1 MPVSRI
7 MLEGIY
13 EHSRFANARLLD
25 QAEQLSD
32 AALDEERPGMFGSI
46 RTTLLHMMQ
55 AQRSWLRRFQE
66 LDPIPP
72 WEPAEFP
79 TVADMRRAWDD
90 LDRQTLAY
98 VSTVTDEALLEVIHI
113 RSWVGWEMDAPRWQ
127 AMIHQAF
134 HQHQHR
140 GELALVLTTLG
151 HSPGELDAFDWF
163 EAEGTA
169 RDVTPGRATPLP
181 N

>member
-1 MPVSRI
+1 MSASRT
-7 MLEGIY
+7 MLKGIY

-25 QAEQLSD
+25 QAEQLTD
-32 AALDEERPGMFGSI
+32 AELDAERPGMFGSI
-46 RTTLLHMMQ
+46 RTTLQHMMQ
-55 AQRSWLRRFQE
+55 AQLSWLRRFQE
-66 LDPIPP
+66 LDPIPV
-72 WEPAEFP
+72 WEPSDFP
-79 TVADMRRAWDD
+79 TIADMRRAWVEVDD
-90 LDRQTLAY
+90 ATLAS
-98 VSTVTDEALLEVIHI
+98 VATVTDEQLLEVIHI

-140 GELALVLTTLG
+140 GEVAMVLTTLG

-163 EAEGTA
+163 EEEGTA
-169 RDVTPGRATPLP
+169 LDVTPGRATPLP